1 MSVGPDLRDRVVSAL
16 ILAPLALAATFL
28 GGVAFALFWLI
39 AGFAVLYEVGSVV
52 RLPRLTAYL
61 ALGGFTLSAATA
73 CLLLGL
79 PLYGFGILL
88 LGTVLC
94 AAVSGQA
101 RWGAAGVVCGALA
114 CLPIIALRG
123 DTGLGGL
130 AVVFLFAVVW
140 GTDVGAY
147 FTGRAIGGPKLSP
160 RLSPNKTWSGAVGG
174 AVVGTLAGSGLVM
187 ACGLAF
193 SPVLVG
199 IGILISV
206 VSQCGDLS
214 ESAFKR
220 AFGVKDTGAFIPG
233 HGGVLDRLD
242 GFMAAALLAL
252 LIGLFRVVEM
262 PASGLLLW

>member
-16 ILAPLALAATFL
+16 VLAPLALAATFL
-28 GGVAFALFWLI
+28 GGPAFALFWLI

-61 ALGGFTLSAATA
+61 AIGGLTLSAATG

-79 PLYGFGILL
+79 PLYGLGILI
-88 LGTVLC
+88 LGAVLC

-101 RWGAAGVVCGALA
+101 RWGAAGVICGALA
-114 CLPIIALRG
+114 CLPVIVLRG
-123 DTGLGGL
+123 DTGIGGL

-147 FTGRAIGGPKLSP
+147 FTGRTIGGPKLAP
-160 RLSPNKTWSGAVGG
+160 RLSPNKTWSGAIGG
-174 AVVGTLAGSGLVM
+174 AAVGTIAGSGLVM
-187 ACGLAF
+187 AFGFSF
-193 SPVLVG
+193 SPALVA
-199 IGILISV
+199 IGVLISS
-206 VSQCGDLS
+206 VSQCGDLT

-220 AFGVKDTGAFIPG
+220 AFGVKDTGGLIPG

-252 LIGLFRVVEM
+252 LIGLARLAEA